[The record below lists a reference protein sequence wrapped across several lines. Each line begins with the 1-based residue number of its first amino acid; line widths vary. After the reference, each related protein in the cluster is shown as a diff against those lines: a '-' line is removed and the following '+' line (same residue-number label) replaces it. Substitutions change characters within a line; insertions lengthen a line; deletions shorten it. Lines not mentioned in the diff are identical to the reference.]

1 RAFVRGM
8 DDPAGA
14 VSSDTVDMVIRS
26 STFEDLFEA
35 ERPRLFRIL
44 LLVTRDY
51 AEAEEIMQEAFVR
64 IWERWDRV
72 SGLEDPR
79 GYLYRTAFNLHRSAA
94 RRALVAARRIVRPA
108 VVPDPYE
115 EVAQRDEVL
124 RELARLTPRQRA
136 AVVVTELLGYPSD
149 EAAVMLGVRP
159 GTVRTLTS
167 QARSALA
174 TR

>member
-1 RAFVRGM
+1 
-8 DDPAGA
+8 
-14 VSSDTVDMVIRS
+14 
-26 STFEDLFEA
+26 
-35 ERPRLFRIL
+35 
-44 LLVTRDY
+44 
-51 AEAEEIMQEAFVR
+51 
-64 IWERWDRV
+64 
-72 SGLEDPR
+72 
-79 GYLYRTAFNLHRSAA
+79 
-94 RRALVAARRIVRPA
+94 

-174 TR
+174 TREIRSDDD

>member
-1 RAFVRGM
+1 M

-94 RRALVAARRIVRPA
+94 R
-108 VVPDPYE
+108 
-115 EVAQRDEVL
+115 
-124 RELARLTPRQRA
+124 
-136 AVVVTELLGYPSD
+136 
-149 EAAVMLGVRP
+149 
-159 GTVRTLTS
+159 
-167 QARSALA
+167 
-174 TR
+174 